1 MVEIIGIVGIIITI
15 LGVGF
20 AGGSAHLDARLSA
33 LDTRLHELD
42 TRLHG
47 LATAVG
53 DLRER
58 IARLEGAMEG
68 FMAGFRRGWQ
78 GADSRGTD

>member
-1 MVEIIGIVGIIITI
+1 MVEIIGIIGIIITI
-15 LGVGF
+15 VGVGV
-20 AGGSAHLDARLSA
+20 AGVRHIDARLNTLDARL
-33 LDTRLHELD
+33 LRLE
-42 TRLHG
+42 
-47 LATAVG
+47 TAVG

-78 GADSRGTD
+78 GAEGRGTD